1 MATETLGFLL
11 QGVSQQQAKI
21 RSAGQVSEQVNFL
34 SDVNRGLTTRPG
46 TERLGSV
53 AAITPADSRSFTVTL
68 ADTPYR
74 IVLED
79 GKKPTVLDYT
89 GAAIS
94 VSGADT
100 NTYISTN
107 AAVYTYDQTVYIAN
121 RDKVVA
127 LDVDTYTNMVSTN
140 WGYVYSLGGLYNRK
154 YEVTLTVGAV
164 AVTGTYTTP
173 DGTTAGDPNL
183 ATADYIA
190 AQLKTSLDAA
200 LASASIATVT
210 ITRVENHLRIV
221 ASGNNLTD
229 LTTKD
234 GEGSTTLRGG
244 IAKAETLADMPKY
257 SAHGDYLKIFGA
269 TDTAD
274 DFWMRFVVDG
284 ISDISGNVGTN
295 YGKSGAWREYFDVS
309 LPVTFDPD
317 TMPHALVYSAGTF
330 SFAPVTWEH
339 RQVGNEDS
347 NPTPSF
353 VGYAIRDIREF
364 QSRLAF
370 ATSAGTVVMTKT
382 DAPTDFWRKS
392 ATTSVSSD
400 VIDMRATQEGT
411 KAFDWMVPFD
421 RDLFVLSPDSQFVIG
436 GATAL
441 SPDNASMVLSTNY
454 NMSSNARPQATGRT
468 LLIPF
473 KGQRY
478 SGVNEYFTSNSSVS
492 TAVDNLNKT
501 SSKYIDGEIREIVS
515 SSNEG
520 IALFLTDT
528 SYLDGHVWVYK
539 YLWEFEKKTQ
549 SSWSKWKFPG
559 KVRHAYAADGVVY
572 FWIVIGDGAVF
583 MGQEPVTWDGEEAAA
598 FLYADLEEI
607 VVSMRLDIPEQF
619 DFDYALSID
628 GAETGVG
635 TVVGDYLEVVTR
647 YTNPA
652 FILNSTSANA
662 PPGGVIVPDEIA
674 FSGDIDDTTLTYKF
688 NIVDRPW
695 LLEGDISFG
704 QRIARYFDPTPPVP
718 RKYDGQ
724 PRSDVKIIVNAY
736 YVDYLDS
743 GQFSVQMRSAYRGN
757 EVMANTDWFPLDDD
771 PFHPWNESVRSGTL
785 QAPWG
790 EYSDYATLRVFSDDI
805 RPTTIQ
811 EIRYQPQYMSA
822 GG

>member
-11 QGVSQQQAKI
+11 QGVSQQQAKV
-21 RSAGQVSEQVNFL
+21 RSAGQVTEQVNFL
-34 SDVNRGLTTRPG
+34 SDVNKGLTTRPG
-46 TERLGSV
+46 TERLGSLV
-53 AAITPADSRSFTVTL
+53 AITPDDSKSFTIRVN
-68 ADTPYR
+68 DIPYR
-74 IVLED
+74 IVLTAND
-79 GKKPTVLDYT
+79 RPKVYDYT
-89 GAAIS
+89 GAVVTVTGD
-94 VSGADT
+94 VSNA
-100 NTYISTN
+100 YISTN
-107 AAVYTYDQTVYIAN
+107 AAVYTYDETVYITN
-121 RDKVVA
+121 RDMVVA
-127 LDVDTYTNMVSTN
+127 LGVDTYTSMVRQN
-140 WGYVYSLGGLYNRK
+140 WGYVYSLGGLFNRK
-154 YEVTLTVGAV
+154 YEVTLTVGTV

-183 ATADYIA
+183 ATADHIA
-190 AQLKTSLDAA
+190 TQLKTSLDAA
-200 LASASIATVT
+200 LSVASIATVT

-269 TDTAD
+269 TDAAD
-274 DFWMRFVVDG
+274 DFWMRFVVEG
-284 ISDISGNVGTN
+284 ITDSAGNVGTN
-295 YGKSGAWREYFDVS
+295 YGKAGAWREYFDVTV
-309 LPVTFDPD
+309 PVTFDAD
-317 TMPHALVYSAGTF
+317 TMPHALTHSAGTF
-330 SFAPVTWEH
+330 TFGPAAWEH

-353 VGYAIRDIREF
+353 VGHTIRDIREF

-370 ATSAGTVVMTKT
+370 ATGAGTVVMSKT
-382 DAPTDFWRKS
+382 DGPTDFWKKS
-392 ATTSVSSD
+392 ATTDVASD

-411 KAFDWMVPFD
+411 KPFDWMVPFD
-421 RDLFVLSPDSQFVIG
+421 RDLFVLSPDSQFVISG
-436 GATAL
+436 SSSLAPG
-441 SPDNASMVLSTNY
+441 NASMVLATNY

-478 SGVNEYFTSNSSVS
+478 AGVNEYFTSNDSVS
-492 TAVDNLNKT
+492 TSVDNLNKT
-501 SSKYIDGEIREIVS
+501 SSKYIEGEIREIVS

-520 IALFLTDT
+520 LALFITDQ
-528 SYLDGHVWVYK
+528 SYIDGYVWVYK

-549 SSWSKWKFPG
+549 SAWSKWKFPG
-559 KVRHAYAADGVVY
+559 KVRHAYASDGVVY

-583 MGQEPVTWDGEEAAA
+583 MGSEPVSWDGEEAAA

-619 DFDYALSID
+619 DFDYALAID
-628 GAETGVG
+628 GSETGVG

-652 FILNSTSANA
+652 FILNSTSENA

-674 FSGDIDDTTLTYKF
+674 FSGLIDDTTLTYKF

-704 QRIARYFDPTPPVP
+704 QRIERYFDPSPPVP
-718 RKYDGQ
+718 RKYDGT
-724 PRSDVKIIVNAY
+724 PRSDVQIIVNAY

-790 EYSDYATLRVFSDDI
+790 EYSQLATLRVFSDDI

-811 EIRYQPQYMSA
+811 EIRYQPQYMTA